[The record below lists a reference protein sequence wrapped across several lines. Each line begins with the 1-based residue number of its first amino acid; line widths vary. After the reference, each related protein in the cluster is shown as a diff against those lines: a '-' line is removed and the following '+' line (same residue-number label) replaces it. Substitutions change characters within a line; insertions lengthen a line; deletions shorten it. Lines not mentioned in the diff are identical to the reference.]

1 MHSSVLNISW
11 IFTYLH
17 LRRMPADPTLTVS
30 LRDNVQALLRGTH
43 QPRQLTA
50 VVHLCV
56 ALSMELLSRKSGG
69 KFLCTQQGLATKDL
83 AFDAVAEL
91 FQRDDAGRFVQLET
105 YFESYP
111 PATTGDEEL
120 LIALRRLVY
129 SRTNHALFRM
139 YRDVDPVLFKILRNV
154 KLAVERMQQ
163 FHEVERFGETY
174 IVPAMCETLEHLPAL
189 AMDDLENELLAVAL
203 GDETIPRLLG
213 KLALLLK
220 QQSERARM
228 VPLIGVAMVM
238 RAVYARRNEPL
249 LPPASADDP
258 QMGDDL
264 TDVISQACAAV
275 RHECHPRYVGKGKT
289 TEAMYGDYFEVI
301 EESLYAKLQGDDGV
315 SYLGLLQAKVP
326 GLTHEEYKKMHRSR
340 IEYLGSLA
348 AQRLAHVLRG
358 GDHRLAGPAVRRQGR
373 DPGGDPGGG
382 DQKGPQ
388 G

>member
-1 MHSSVLNISW
+1 
-11 IFTYLH
+11 
-17 LRRMPADPTLTVS
+17 
-30 LRDNVQALLRGTH
+30 
-43 QPRQLTA
+43 
-50 VVHLCV
+50 
-56 ALSMELLSRKSGG
+56 MELLSRKSGG
-69 KFLCTQQGLATKDL
+69 KFLCMQQGLTPKDL

-91 FQRDDAGRFVQLET
+91 FQRDEAGRFMQLEA

-111 PATTGDEEL
+111 PATTGDEDL

-154 KLAVERMQQ
+154 KLAVERLQQ
-163 FHEVERFGETY
+163 FHEVERFGEAY
-174 IVPAMCETLEHLPAL
+174 IVPAMCETLEHLPAI
-189 AMDDLENELLAVAL
+189 AMDELENGLLAVAL
-203 GDETIPRLLG
+203 GNENIPRLLG
-213 KLALLLK
+213 KLAHVLK
-220 QQSERARM
+220 QQVGHSRM

-249 LPPASADDP
+249 LPPSSADDP

-264 TDVISQACAAV
+264 SDVIGLACAAV

-301 EESLYAKLQGDDGV
+301 EESLFAKMQGDEGV
-315 SYLGLLQAKVP
+315 SYLALLQAKMP

-358 GDHRLAGPAVRRQGR
+358 GDHRVEGPAVRRQGR
-373 DPGGDPGGG
+373 DPGGDTVGG
-382 DQKGPQ
+382 DQKRPQ